1 MHPVLFLV
9 YLGCISPHFPVY
21 RQTIRMIRFFSSTLL
36 VAFLSLTLTAQTAGQ
51 YCGTPPGKSEWL
63 QKYQQQPHTIH
74 TRSDELLYIPLTIH
88 IVGTSEGEGYYSLDN
103 LYPSLCTLNEDFA
116 ASNIQFYIK
125 GDLNYIDSDLYY
137 DHSFSQGSQMMNIFN
152 IPNTV
157 NCYFVDSPAGNC
169 GYYSPWRD
177 AVAIS
182 KNCAGPASHTWA
194 HELGHFFSL
203 PHTFSGWEGTDYE
216 NTMQVPFFLD
226 NGREVELDDGSNCAE
241 AGDGFCDTPAD
252 YLSFRWGCNGEGFS
266 NVVQR
271 DPVDSTFR
279 SDGTFIMSYASDNC
293 GERFSEEQTMAMRA
307 NIRSERPALYANPP
321 QPIFLDSAPVAIA
334 PINGD
339 SIGALTSTV
348 LEWEPLAG
356 AEYYTVS
363 IGRHFPGV
371 DILLQAQHFQTT
383 ATSVFVEGLL
393 PSASYRW
400 MVRAYNRYDGC
411 ALASEPAIFSLS
423 DPVFTN
429 TAEVAEDFQLQVY
442 PQPAASGT
450 PITVDWHLAE
460 AETVQLQLR
469 SAAGQLIRQQ
479 QLSGQTGRQR
489 TQLSTAGL
497 PAGLYLLEVR
507 AGSGLSAYRKVV
519 VQ

>member
-1 MHPVLFLV
+1 MHPVLFLA

-21 RQTIRMIRFFSSTLL
+21 HQTIRMIRFFSSILL

-125 GDLNYIDSDLYY
+125 GDINYIDSDLYY

-216 NTMQVPFFLD
+216 STMQVPFFLD

-241 AGDGFCDTPAD
+241 AADGFCDTPAD
-252 YLSFRWGCNGEGFS
+252 YLSFRWGCNTTGLS

-279 SDGTFIMSYASDNC
+279 SDGSFIMSYASDGC
-293 GERFSEEQTMAMRA
+293 SERFSEEQMAAMRA
-307 NIRSERPALYANPP
+307 NILSERGTLPANPP
-321 QPIFLDSAPVAIA
+321 EPVWLQSLATA
-334 PINGD
+334 SLPADGD
-339 SIGALTSTV
+339 SIGEQTSV
-348 LEWEPLAG
+348 RLEWEAVPG
-356 AEYYTVS
+356 AELYTIE
-363 IGRHFPGV
+363 IGIDIPGLNTV
-371 DILLQAQHFQTT
+371 LQAREFQSSTN
-383 ATSVFVEGLL
+383 SILVEGLQPL
-393 PSASYRW
+393 VTYRW
-400 MVRAYNRYDGC
+400 RVRAYNRYDGC
-411 ALASEPAIFSLS
+411 APVSESA
-423 DPVFTN
+423 VFTLSSPL
-429 TAEVAEDFQLQVY
+429 TSTQQAEAALGLRIF
-442 PQPAASGT
+442 PQPATGGA
-450 PITVDWHLAE
+450 PLTVAWHLAQ
-460 AETVQLQLR
+460 AETVQLWLR
-469 SAAGQLIRQQ
+469 SVAGQSIRQQ
-479 QLSGQTGRQR
+479 RLSGQAGQQR
-489 TQLSTAGL
+489 AHLSTTGL
-497 PAGLYLLEVR
+497 SAGLYLLEIR
-507 AGSGLSAYRKVV
+507 TASGLSAYRKVV